1 MLRIE
6 TAKVCLN
13 GRAAVLA
20 SGHSAASR
28 HWNRPRRRRRCSAC
42 SVASRQSSLS
52 LRYVLSLEGI
62 AGHGDKLVKFALRDL
77 GARAAALDSGQKVV
91 ALAHRVLPCM
101 NSMRSISASTN
112 FCTAS
117 TGAPLRMSEAASSLR
132 ASIVAA

>member
-62 AGHGDKLVKFALRDL
+62 AGHGDKLVKFARSWR
-77 GARAAALDSGQKVV
+77 ARRGT
-91 ALAHRVLPCM
+91 R
-101 NSMRSISASTN
+101 
-112 FCTAS
+112 
-117 TGAPLRMSEAASSLR
+117 
-132 ASIVAA
+132 